1 MRIYSNK
8 FTVTLG
14 EYKYHKIQTG
24 VELKA
29 YERLYDKANQYSFS
43 ISHLVIGKN
52 SKCKIIWTAFI
63 KRIANILANIFAIP
77 MSCHIPMSLP

>member
-29 YERLYDKANQYSFS
+29 YERLYDKANQYSFLAVQNSS
-43 ISHLVIGKN
+43 IGDLV
-52 SKCKIIWTAFI
+52 TD
-63 KRIANILANIFAIP
+63 
-77 MSCHIPMSLP
+77 